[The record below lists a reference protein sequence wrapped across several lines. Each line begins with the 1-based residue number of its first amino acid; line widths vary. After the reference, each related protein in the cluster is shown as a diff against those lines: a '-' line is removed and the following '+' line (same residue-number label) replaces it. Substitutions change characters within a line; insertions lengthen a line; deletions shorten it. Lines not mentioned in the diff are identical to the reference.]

1 MNSDDPI
8 VIDVEDNGSI
18 SNPSKDDRLLSMLI
32 YVTSIFTTIIGP
44 LIIWLIKRDESEFI
58 NYHGKEY
65 FNFVISFFVY
75 SLVAGLSTIILI
87 GFILVPIV
95 TIAFIVLLIIAAV
108 KSYNGEYYRIP
119 FVFRLIK

>member
-8 VIDVEDNGSI
+8 VIDVEDNGSV

-95 TIAFIVLLIIAAV
+95 TIAFIVLLIMAAV

>member
-8 VIDVEDNGSI
+8 VIDVEDNGSV

>member
-95 TIAFIVLLIIAAV
+95 TIAFIVLLIMAAV